1 MHTESNSFML
11 DPIMPHKVVTYSL
24 SVVMFGLIITSGK
37 AETTWKVTLLYL
49 IHAQDRSLLALN
61 KKGFWL

>member
-1 MHTESNSFML
+1 
-11 DPIMPHKVVTYSL
+11 MPHKVVTYSL

-37 AETTWKVTLLYL
+37 AETAWKVTLLYL

>member
-1 MHTESNSFML
+1 
-11 DPIMPHKVVTYSL
+11 MPHKVVTYSL

-61 KKGFWL
+61 QKGFWL